1 MIRKVKSYLIKKF
14 PKFMQKKLVLLY
26 GVIIL
31 AFVVLVGRV
40 TYINARSG
48 DEYTRVV
55 LEQQQYDSQTI
66 PYKRG
71 DITDRNGTKLATSER
86 VYNVIL
92 DVKALKSDDAYEAP
106 TIAALVDCFDLKESD
121 IQKVIEDNPDSRY
134 QILKKGVEYATAQKF
149 EKLTA
154 DTKNNSN
161 IKGVWLEE
169 DYVRKYPYNTL
180 ASDVIGFTSDGNV
193 GNNGIEGYYNSTL
206 NGSDG
211 RRYGYLDSDS
221 TVERT
226 VKEPTNGDTVVSTID
241 LQVQSIVEK
250 HILAFNEE
258 HKNYAYDGEGSKN
271 TAVIVM
277 NPQNGEIIAEASY
290 PNYDLNNPRD
300 LSGYYTEEQLKA
312 MSDDDKL
319 EALNSLWKN
328 FCISDTYEPGST
340 IKPFTVATALETG
353 ALKGDETFYCGVSST
368 VMCKNTWRPIFTV
381 SIGKDMA
388 HRPSK
393 RLCRIPVTWH

>member
-1 MIRKVKSYLIKKF
+1 MIRKVKSYLMKKF

-40 TYINARSG
+40 TYINASSG

-92 DVKALKSDDAYEAP
+92 DVKALKSDDAYESP

-154 DTKNNSN
+154 DAENNSN

-258 HKNYAYDGEGSKN
+258 HKNYAYDG
-271 TAVIVM
+271 
-277 NPQNGEIIAEASY
+277 
-290 PNYDLNNPRD
+290 
-300 LSGYYTEEQLKA
+300 
-312 MSDDDKL
+312 
-319 EALNSLWKN
+319 
-328 FCISDTYEPGST
+328 
-340 IKPFTVATALETG
+340 
-353 ALKGDETFYCGVSST
+353 
-368 VMCKNTWRPIFTV
+368 
-381 SIGKDMA
+381 
-388 HRPSK
+388 
-393 RLCRIPVTWH
+393 

>member
-92 DVKALKSDDAYEAP
+92 DVKALKSDDAYESP

-154 DTKNNSN
+154 DTENNSN
-161 IKGVWLEE
+161 IKGVWHHF
-169 DYVRKYPYNTL
+169 V
-180 ASDVIGFTSDGNV
+180 
-193 GNNGIEGYYNSTL
+193 
-206 NGSDG
+206 
-211 RRYGYLDSDS
+211 
-221 TVERT
+221 
-226 VKEPTNGDTVVSTID
+226 
-241 LQVQSIVEK
+241 
-250 HILAFNEE
+250 
-258 HKNYAYDGEGSKN
+258 
-271 TAVIVM
+271 
-277 NPQNGEIIAEASY
+277 
-290 PNYDLNNPRD
+290 
-300 LSGYYTEEQLKA
+300 
-312 MSDDDKL
+312 
-319 EALNSLWKN
+319 
-328 FCISDTYEPGST
+328 
-340 IKPFTVATALETG
+340 
-353 ALKGDETFYCGVSST
+353 
-368 VMCKNTWRPIFTV
+368 
-381 SIGKDMA
+381 
-388 HRPSK
+388 
-393 RLCRIPVTWH
+393 

>member
-31 AFVVLVGRV
+31 AFVILVGRV

-92 DVKALKSDDAYEAP
+92 DVKALKSDDAYESP

-154 DTKNNSN
+154 DTENNSN

-180 ASDVIGFTSDGNV
+180 ASDVIGFTSDLSL
-193 GNNGIEGYYNSTL
+193 I
-206 NGSDG
+206 
-211 RRYGYLDSDS
+211 
-221 TVERT
+221 
-226 VKEPTNGDTVVSTID
+226 
-241 LQVQSIVEK
+241 
-250 HILAFNEE
+250 HI
-258 HKNYAYDGEGSKN
+258 
-271 TAVIVM
+271 
-277 NPQNGEIIAEASY
+277 
-290 PNYDLNNPRD
+290 
-300 LSGYYTEEQLKA
+300 
-312 MSDDDKL
+312 
-319 EALNSLWKN
+319 
-328 FCISDTYEPGST
+328 
-340 IKPFTVATALETG
+340 
-353 ALKGDETFYCGVSST
+353 
-368 VMCKNTWRPIFTV
+368 
-381 SIGKDMA
+381 
-388 HRPSK
+388 
-393 RLCRIPVTWH
+393 